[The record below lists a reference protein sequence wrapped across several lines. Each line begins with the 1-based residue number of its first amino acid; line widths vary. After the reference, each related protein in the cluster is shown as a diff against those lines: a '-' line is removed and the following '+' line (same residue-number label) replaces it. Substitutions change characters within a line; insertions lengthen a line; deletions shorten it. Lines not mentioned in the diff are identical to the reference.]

1 MKDNIMSM
9 WSINIKSE
17 PGGRLIKQKATY
29 VFMDFF
35 QQWGVN
41 YLEAYYLV
49 FKWIYVRSMLTL
61 ISFKA
66 LYTKYVDFLLAY
78 I

>member
-1 MKDNIMSM
+1 MKNNIISI
-9 WSINIKSE
+9 WSINIKIE

-41 YLEAYYLV
+41 YLEVYYPL
-49 FKWIYVRSMLTL
+49 FKCVYTRYVLTL
-61 ISFKA
+61 ISLKD
-66 LYTKYVDFLLAY
+66 LHTKYVEF
-78 I
+78 